1 MLKKGREKSKK
12 IKKIKMGK
20 IKIFFMKKVKKKILI
35 KIPFENIKLFF
46 LFRNYFFVKNIFPEI
61 CKENVT

>member
-20 IKIFFMKKVKKKILI
+20 IKIFFMKKVKKKFLI
-35 KIPFENIKLFF
+35 KISFENIKLFF
-46 LFRNYFFVKNIFPEI
+46 LFKNYFFVKNIFPEI
-61 CKENVT
+61 CKEYFP